1 MTNRILIATAAA
13 VIMASCSAPEAVK
26 NDLRAPAYPLI
37 TIDPYTSAWSTTDRL
52 YDSQVKHWTGRD
64 FPLMGTLR
72 VDGELYRFMGA
83 EDIPMDALAPI
94 SYEQPWQG
102 RYTFDAPAA
111 GWEGRDFNDT
121 SWKSSDAAFG
131 TPEET
136 NVQTLWPTKDIW
148 VRRTIQI
155 DPAQLNGGTL
165 FVKYSHD
172 DTFELYFN
180 GEQIVAT
187 PYEWKKDRW
196 VEIPAE
202 LAATAAEAM
211 PCCSSRRTT
220 APRYCAASKW
230 NSRRWSR

>member
-111 GWEGRDFNDT
+111 GWEDRDFNDT
-121 SWKSSDAAFG
+121 SWKSGDAAFG
-131 TPEET
+131 TPR
-136 NVQTLWPTKDIW
+136 
-148 VRRTIQI
+148 RRTSRRSG
-155 DPAQLNGGTL
+155 PRRTSGCAAP
-165 FVKYSHD
+165 YRS
-172 DTFELYFN
+172 
-180 GEQIVAT
+180 T
-187 PYEWKKDRW
+187 PHNS
-196 VEIPAE
+196 
-202 LAATAAEAM
+202 TAAR
-211 PCCSSRRTT
+211 SS
-220 APRYCAASKW
+220 
-230 NSRRWSR
+230 

>member
-111 GWEGRDFNDT
+111 G
-121 SWKSSDAAFG
+121 
-131 TPEET
+131 
-136 NVQTLWPTKDIW
+136 
-148 VRRTIQI
+148 
-155 DPAQLNGGTL
+155 
-165 FVKYSHD
+165 
-172 DTFELYFN
+172 
-180 GEQIVAT
+180 
-187 PYEWKKDRW
+187 
-196 VEIPAE
+196 
-202 LAATAAEAM
+202 
-211 PCCSSRRTT
+211 
-220 APRYCAASKW
+220 
-230 NSRRWSR
+230 